1 MNPRPFLK
9 WAGGK
14 GQLLGRLR
22 GHVPQTYGRYFE
34 PFLGGGALFF
44 ALRPPRGV
52 LSDVNR
58 EIIDCYT
65 AVRDEVS
72 ALVAALRDHRY
83 DEGHYYAVRDADP
96 AKLDLVERAA
106 RTIFLNKTGFN
117 GLYRVNR
124 AGKFNVPFGRYAKP
138 AICDE
143 ENLRACSAAL
153 ANIELTAADFGK
165 VASRAA
171 AGDFVYFDPP
181 YVPLSRTAAF
191 TAYAPGGF
199 DLDAQARLAGVFGR
213 LVERGVAVLLS
224 NSDVPAIRKLYAPY
238 RIDTI
243 EATRVINCKATR
255 RGPVRELLV
264 HHVAAA
270 LPRKRARTNTP
281 AATSAPSRSS
291 KSKARPAPTAD

>member
-1 MNPRPFLK
+1 VSATPRPFLK

-14 GQLLGRLR
+14 GQLLGGLR
-22 GHVPQTYGRYFE
+22 ACAPKSYVRYFE

-44 ALRPPRGV
+44 SLRPAKGV
-52 LSDVNR
+52 LGDINR
-58 EIIDCYT
+58 EIVDCYT
-65 AVRDEVS
+65 AVRDDVGN
-72 ALVAALRDHRY
+72 LVRALRDHRY
-83 DEGHYYAVRDADP
+83 DADHYYAVRDADP
-96 AKLDLVERAA
+96 ADLSLVERAA

-153 ANIELTAADFGK
+153 ANAELVAGDFERVAA
-165 VASRAA
+165 RAK

-199 DLDAQARLAGVFGR
+199 DLDAQSRLAAFFDK
-213 LVERGVAVLLS
+213 LAARGVALLLS
-224 NSDVPAIRKLYAPY
+224 NSDVPEIRKLYARY
-238 RIDTI
+238 RIRTVA
-243 EATRVINCKATR
+243 ATRAINSKATR
-255 RGPVRELLV
+255 RGPVNEVLV
-264 HHVAAA
+264 RHVD
-270 LPRKRARTNTP
+270 RDRRIK
-281 AATSAPSRSS
+281 AT
-291 KSKARPAPTAD
+291 KARQSPPKVQAVDRD

>member
-1 MNPRPFLK
+1 VTATPRPFLK

-14 GQLLGRLR
+14 GQLLGQLR
-22 GHVPQTYGRYFE
+22 ARVPKSYGRYFE

-44 ALRPPRGV
+44 ALRPARCMLG
-52 LSDVNR
+52 DVNR
-58 EIIDCYT
+58 EIVDCYT
-65 AVRDEVS
+65 AVRDDVKG
-72 ALVAALRDHRY
+72 LVAALRDHRY
-83 DEGHYYAVRDADP
+83 DADHYYAVRDADP
-96 AKLDLVERAA
+96 GKLPLVERAA

-143 ENLRACSAAL
+143 ENLIACSAAL
-153 ANIELTAADFGK
+153 ANAELVAGDFGQ
-165 VASRAA
+165 VAARAR

-199 DLDAQARLAGVFGR
+199 DLDAQARLAAFFDK
-213 LVERGVAVLLS
+213 LAARGVALLLS
-224 NSDVPAIRKLYAPY
+224 NSDVPEIRKLYARY

-255 RGPVRELLV
+255 RGPVNELLV
-264 HHVAAA
+264 QHVNR
-270 LPRKRARTNTP
+270 LRAG
-281 AATSAPSRSS
+281 
-291 KSKARPAPTAD
+291 KISKARASRSRVQTADRD